1 MHVTF
6 IPGRREGMRAR
17 AQSEEQEGKKRAE
30 QRERRER
37 ERGKDL
43 CVRVM
48 DMYDCIDEAC
58 IYVHFM

>member
-1 MHVTF
+1 M
-6 IPGRREGMRAR
+6 PGRREGMRAR
-17 AQSEEQEGKKRAE
+17 AQSEEQEGKKKSRAK
-30 QRERRER
+30 REEGERER